1 MAKIDVIVPDF
12 AEGAKSIKLRKWFVK
27 EGDTV
32 KKDDIIAEAATD
44 KISVDIESP
53 ADGKI
58 ASLLA
63 EDGDRVEVGEK
74 IAELE
79 VV

>member
-1 MAKIDVIVPDF
+1 MARIDVTVPDF
-12 AEGAKSIKLRKWFVK
+12 AEGAKSIKLREWFVK
-27 EGDTV
+27 PGDLV

-53 ADGKI
+53 ADGKV
-58 ASLLA
+58 AALLA
-63 EDGDRVEVGEK
+63 DEGDRVEVGEK

-79 VV
+79 V